1 MNDKHSDQW
10 ELLRYQGR
18 LHQKEKIVLY
28 AIIILLIIA
37 LVLSN
42 IVWATRHNNETAS
55 AENPEIIKA
64 AEAVAT
70 LPTKPEKPGRKER
83 VIRDTGG

>member
-1 MNDKHSDQW
+1 MNEKHSEQW

-18 LHQKEKIVLY
+18 LYQKEKFMLY

-55 AENPEIIKA
+55 AETTEVIQETTA
-64 AEAVAT
+64 A
-70 LPTKPEKPGRKER
+70 LPTVKTAAPRKKER
-83 VIRDTGG
+83 VLRDTGG